1 MAVEDRGGV
10 SIMERRKGPAKKEE
24 EGANDER
31 PTIYK
36 YFRKRFVVWP
46 KVEVEE
52 EEENLT
58 RN

>member
-1 MAVEDRGGV
+1 VCQSWSGEEDPQKKGG
-10 SIMERRKGPAKKEE
+10 GGGAK
-24 EGANDER
+24 DER